1 VIVPIDINDVT
12 FIDEEDLA
20 PLLALEIEIDELKI
34 EAVQKQAD
42 LRKAVIRLRGKL
54 GLRQSDK
61 IDLSQGVAVPLEKTI
76 EQTPTSGANGAT

>member
-1 VIVPIDINDVT
+1 MIVPIDINDVT

-76 EQTPTSGANGAT
+76 EQTPTSGTNGAT

>member
-1 VIVPIDINDVT
+1 
-12 FIDEEDLA
+12 
-20 PLLALEIEIDELKI
+20 LKI

-42 LRKAVIRLRGKL
+42 LRKAVLRLRGKL

-76 EQTPTSGANGAT
+76 EQTPTSGTNGAT

>member
-1 VIVPIDINDVT
+1 MAIDINDVT

-20 PLLALEIEIDELKI
+20 PLLELEIEIDELKI
-34 EAVQKQAD
+34 EAVQKQAE
-42 LRKAVIRLRGKL
+42 LRKGLIRLRGKL

-76 EQTPTSGANGAT
+76 EQSPAPEVNGAV

>member
-1 VIVPIDINDVT
+1 MPIDINDVT

>member
-1 VIVPIDINDVT
+1 VPIDINDVT

>member
-1 VIVPIDINDVT
+1 MPIDINDVT

-42 LRKAVIRLRGKL
+42 LRKAVLRLRGKL

>member
-42 LRKAVIRLRGKL
+42 LRKAVLRLRGKL

-76 EQTPTSGANGAT
+76 EQTPTSGTNGAT

>member
-76 EQTPTSGANGAT
+76 EQTPASGANGAT

>member
-42 LRKAVIRLRGKL
+42 LRKAVLRLRGKL

>member
-1 VIVPIDINDVT
+1 MIVPIDINDVT

-20 PLLALEIEIDELKI
+20 PLLALEMEIDELKI

-76 EQTPTSGANGAT
+76 EQSPTSGANGAT

>member
-1 VIVPIDINDVT
+1 MPIDINDVT

-42 LRKAVIRLRGKL
+42 LRKAVLRLRGKL

-76 EQTPTSGANGAT
+76 EQTPTSGTNGAT

>member
-1 VIVPIDINDVT
+1 VPIDINDVT

-42 LRKAVIRLRGKL
+42 LRKAVLRLRGKL

-76 EQTPTSGANGAT
+76 EQTPTSGTNGAT

>member
-76 EQTPTSGANGAT
+76 EQTPTSGTNGAT

>member
-1 VIVPIDINDVT
+1 MIVPIDINDVT

-76 EQTPTSGANGAT
+76 EQTPTSGANGST

>member
-1 VIVPIDINDVT
+1 MIVPIDINDVT

>member
-1 VIVPIDINDVT
+1 MPIDINDVT

-76 EQTPTSGANGAT
+76 EQTPTSGVNGAT

>member
-1 VIVPIDINDVT
+1 MIVPIDINDVT

-20 PLLALEIEIDELKI
+20 PLLALEMEIDELKI

>member
-1 VIVPIDINDVT
+1 MIVPIDINDVT

-42 LRKAVIRLRGKL
+42 LRKAVLRLRGKL

>member
-1 VIVPIDINDVT
+1 MIVPIDINDVT

-76 EQTPTSGANGAT
+76 EQTPTSGVNGAT

>member
-1 VIVPIDINDVT
+1 MIVPIDIIDVT

-42 LRKAVIRLRGKL
+42 LRKAVLRLRGKL

-76 EQTPTSGANGAT
+76 EQTPTSGVNGAT